1 MSNTAR
7 NYTLH
12 ILWIL
17 VFLSIPIVTSPD
29 LGADMFKVTGF
40 KRNFTSYIL
49 LVIFFYLNYY
59 VFIPRYYFPKR
70 YFLYGAFV
78 FFSYA
83 MIVAIPDFFFEMKFH
98 GPPAFGPGPG
108 QFPGD
113 HPPMGPPPDSFFGR
127 PEGGSIFQFLLV
139 LLLSIMLRIRNRM
152 RAMTSEKLRAEVSYL
167 KAQINPHFLFNTLNS
182 LYALTIAKSDD
193 APDAVIKLSNMMRY
207 VVTESASDLVPLEK
221 EINYITDYI
230 DMQKLRISDD
240 PSPEDELYGAQRSKS
255 NLEFTIIGNP
265 QGKRIAPLVV
275 IPFIENAFKYGV
287 NSEENWHI
295 VIAIEITENDFILV
309 VKNNKVKVSFSDD
322 EATEQGIYNTQKRLE
337 IIYPSQHE
345 LTIKDEP
352 KTFTVHL
359 KINLS

>member
-1 MSNTAR
+1 MSNTTR

-17 VFLSIPIVTSPD
+17 AFLSIPIFTSPD
-29 LGADMFKVTGF
+29 LGIDMFKVNGF

-83 MIVAIPDFFFEMKFH
+83 MIVAIPDFFFQMQFH
-98 GPPAFGPGPG
+98 GPPRFDHAPG
-108 QFPGD
+108 QFPVGR
-113 HPPMGPPPDSFFGR
+113 PPMGPPPNSFFGR
-127 PEGGSIFQFLLV
+127 PEGGSFFQFLLV
-139 LLLSIMLRIRNRM
+139 LILSIMLRTRNQLRM
-152 RAMTSEKLRAEVSYL
+152 LNSEKLRAEVSYL

-207 VVTESASDLVPLEK
+207 VVTESSSDLVPLEK

-240 PSPEDELYGAQRSKS
+240 S
-255 NLEFTIIGNP
+255 NLEYTIIGNP
-265 QGKRIAPLVV
+265 QGKQIAPLVV

-287 NSEENWHI
+287 NHEEDWHI
-295 VIAIEITENDFILV
+295 SIVIEVTENDFILA

-352 KTFTVHL
+352 KTFDVRL
-359 KINLS
+359 RINLS

>member
-1 MSNTAR
+1 MRSFADSIITMSNTTR

-17 VFLSIPIVTSPD
+17 AFLSIPIFTSPD

-49 LVIFFYLNYY
+49 LVVFFYLNYY
-59 VFIPRYYFPKR
+59 IFIPRYYFPRR

-83 MIVAIPDFFFEMKFH
+83 MIVAIPDFFFEMKFG
-98 GPPAFGPGPG
+98 GPPVFGPRGPMG
-108 QFPGD
+108 GG
-113 HPPMGPPPDSFFGR
+113 HPPMGPPNSFFGR
-127 PEGGSIFQFLLV
+127 PEGGSFFQFLLV
-139 LLLSIMLRIRNRM
+139 MMLSIMLRIRNRM
-152 RAMTSEKLRAEVSYL
+152 RAMNSEKLRAEVSYL

-207 VVTESASDLVPLEK
+207 VVTESSSDLVPLEK

-230 DMQKLRISDD
+230 DMQKLRISD
-240 PSPEDELYGAQRSKS
+240 ES
-255 NLEFTIIGNP
+255 NLEYKIIGNP
-265 QGKRIAPLVV
+265 QGKTIAPLVV

-287 NSEENWHI
+287 NHEEDWHI
-295 VIAIEITENDFILV
+295 TIVIEITENDFILV
-309 VKNNKVKVSFSDD
+309 VRNNKVKVSFSGD

-337 IIYPSQHE
+337 IIYPGKHE
-345 LTIKDEP
+345 LAIKDEP
-352 KTFTVHL
+352 KTFDVHL
-359 KINLS
+359 KIDLS